1 MPNLLKYISTHNFLF
16 SADWYYRLFLAAGIS
31 EPLSS
36 SSCASALR
44 KVCED
49 ASAVMYEPLNLE
61 ILMWIG
67 EVKYYLTIIQSN
79 MDVCLTFDLCACFLI
94 NVNSWLMHFSMSIS
108 VTIESISNE
117 GFFHPMIPLRLSCFL
132 FLK

>member
-1 MPNLLKYISTHNFLF
+1 MNVCLICCNIFVLTIPFFVQIFLF
-16 SADWYYRLFLAAGIS
+16 RLFLAAGIS

-49 ASAVMYEPLNLE
+49 ASAVMHEPSNLE

-67 EVKYYLTIIQSN
+67 EVNFSQTVIHFNI
-79 MDVCLTFDLCACFLI
+79 C
-94 NVNSWLMHFSMSIS
+94 VN
-108 VTIESISNE
+108 
-117 GFFHPMIPLRLSCFL
+117 LSYNL
-132 FLK
+132 